1 MRTSFGLSLML
12 LCVALA
18 SRGAVAQALPELPTM
33 PAASTTADAAPRPW
47 GLQAQWSLLGYTDRL
62 FGTADL
68 PQART
73 QAQRLALDLR
83 RDDSLRGG
91 WRYGLSARLERVWV
105 IDADPGAPDRAG
117 ALGSLREAWVSHALR
132 DAGSTGFVDLG
143 RINWRLGAG
152 SGYNP
157 GDFFKTR
164 AVRSSTSQDPG
175 SLRLERLGVFM
186 LRGQWLGEQGAW
198 TLALAPRLTARHS
211 DDDGAYSLAVER
223 TNGHAAGL
231 LRWAPRLAE
240 RVSLD
245 LQLFRR
251 EGERVQLGANATWLA
266 SDALVFHTEVAFGR
280 RPALAG
286 PAATSAASSPLWRA
300 RAAVGGTLTLP
311 AGIELTLEWQH
322 TGDAL
327 SRSDWDEW
335 RRATDAATQIRL
347 GALARERVAQQEPL
361 VRANAFFRA
370 AWRQPFGVADLDL
383 SAFVQLNTF
392 DHSRTWQL
400 RASQG
405 LGGRWALSA
414 QVGALQGAPDT
425 EYGSSSL
432 KRYGS
437 LQLSCAF

>member
-1 MRTSFGLSLML
+1 MGASLGLPLL
-12 LCVALA
+12 LCAALV

-33 PAASTTADAAPRPW
+33 PAAGTTTDAAPQPW
-47 GLQAQWSLLGYTDRL
+47 GLEAQWALLGYTDRL
-62 FGTADL
+62 LGVADL
-68 PQART
+68 PQALT

-83 RDDSLRGG
+83 RDHSLPGG
-91 WRYGLSARLERVWV
+91 WRYGLSARLEGVWP
-105 IDADPGAPDRAG
+105 IDTDAGAPDRAG
-117 ALGSLREAWVSHALR
+117 TLWSLREAWVSHALPNTGG
-132 DAGSTGFVDLG
+132 AGFVDMG

-157 GDFFKTR
+157 SDFLKTR

-198 TLALAPRLTARHS
+198 TLALAPRLSARQSDNHS
-211 DDDGAYSLAVER
+211 ASSLALER
-223 TNGHAAGL
+223 TNGSAAGL
-231 LRWAPRLAE
+231 LRWAPSVAE

-245 LQLFRR
+245 LQLFSR
-251 EGERVQLGANATWLA
+251 EGERVQLGANLTWLA
-266 SDALVFHTEVAFGR
+266 SDALVLYTEAAVGR
-280 RPALAG
+280 RAALAG
-286 PAATSAASSPLWRA
+286 PSVAGSVGSPVRRA

-327 SRSDWDEW
+327 SRSDWDQW
-335 RRATDAATQIRL
+335 RNAADAATQIRL

-370 AWRQPFGVADLDL
+370 AWRQPFGLADLDL
-383 SAFVQLNTF
+383 SAFVQVNTF
-392 DHSRTWQL
+392 DHSHTWQL
-400 RASQG
+400 RANQRLSR
-405 LGGRWALSA
+405 RWALSA
-414 QVGALQGAPDT
+414 QTGALQGAPNT

-437 LQLSCAF
+437 LQLSCFF